1 MTMVTV
7 MNMILVLKALRLLV
21 TLLLLMRRRREQEVF
36 MLGVQLEL

>member
-21 TLLLLMRRRREQEVF
+21 SLLLLMRRCREDEVF
-36 MLGVQLEL
+36 MLRIQLEL